1 MLYFVIKALHLIS
14 DFLFIGGMLINA
26 FVIGMVPP
34 TIRTGV
40 ISALR
45 RYDRIVTTG
54 ALAGVWIFGLWL
66 AIGFTGFSGPGM
78 GWLHGKLL
86 FVILL
91 SALHGMQS
99 ASLRRMEANPHLDP
113 NAFVRAGMP
122 IVICS
127 AVLIIGLAVI
137 KPF

>member
-14 DFLFIGGMLINA
+14 DFLLIGGMIVNA
-26 FVIGMVPP
+26 FVISMVPP

-45 RYDRIVTTG
+45 RYNSIVTTG
-54 ALAGVWIFGLWL
+54 ALAGAWVFGLWL
-66 AIGFTGFSGPGM
+66 AIGFTGFDG
-78 GWLHGKLL
+78 GWLHAKLL

-99 ASLRRMEANPHLDP
+99 AALRKMEADPHLDA
-113 NAFVRAGMP
+113 NGFVRAGMP
-122 IVICS
+122 ITILCLVVVV
-127 AVLIIGLAVI
+127 ALAVI